1 LTSDIEFTKILT
13 IRQALGRA
21 ALHSQILRPETLK
34 RQETYKINLTHILSH
49 LLPKS
54 NPQDI
59 EAAVSKWIEKA
70 IALRN
75 AMTEEQAIYRCFIPD
90 IGEPYTEEV
99 MEVADE
105 QPAGRVLL
113 CSFPG
118 LDRLILKDG
127 KKVSVPVVKASVELE
142 EEEAPNPMEENQI
155 SGE

>member
-1 LTSDIEFTKILT
+1 MT

-21 ALHSQILRPETLK
+21 ALQSQIHRPETLK
-34 RQETYKINLTHILSH
+34 RQETYKLNLTHILSH

-59 EAAVSKWIEKA
+59 EAAVSKWLEKA
-70 IALRN
+70 VALRN

-90 IGEPYTEEV
+90 TGEPYTEEV

-105 QPAGRVLL
+105 EPAGCVLL
-113 CSFPG
+113 CTFPG
-118 LDRLILKDG
+118 LDRLIFKDG
-127 KKVSVPVVKASVELE
+127 KKVSVPVVKASVELQE
-142 EEEAPNPMEENQI
+142 EKSHNPKEENQI